1 MVVLAVTQ
9 GLMVLGMRDPFDESV
24 ALWQRVEKLKYQVG
38 AIKVGLGKHRLRTSI
53 SWYPSLLCTQR
64 ISVGVPGSM
73 TILSLM

>member
-1 MVVLAVTQ
+1 MVELAVAQ
-9 GLMVLGMRDPFDESV
+9 GLMVLGFRGTLDESV

-53 SWYPSLLCTQR
+53 SWYPCLLRTQM